1 MSSMNSEKTLQI
13 LTFGVLHG
21 MSQPIHSSEPQ
32 IVERPHSGRA
42 SNQFLI
48 ALFSIRMSIAKP
60 HFDFCEV
67 SNMYERK
74 QTNPEETDKAEDR
87 KQN

>member
-1 MSSMNSEKTLQI
+1 MNSEKTLQI

-42 SNQFLI
+42 SKQFLT
-48 ALFSIRMSIAKP
+48 ALLSLILIFVKSP
-60 HFDFCEV
+60 
-67 SNMYERK
+67 NMYERK